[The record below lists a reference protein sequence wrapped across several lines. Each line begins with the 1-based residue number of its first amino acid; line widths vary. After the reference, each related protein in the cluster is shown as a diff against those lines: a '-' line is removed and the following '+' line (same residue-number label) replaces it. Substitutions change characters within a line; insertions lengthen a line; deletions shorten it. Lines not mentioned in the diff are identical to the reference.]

1 MPISWSL
8 AASPAPPCSAD
19 QLEDGDARKG
29 NQTQCGHDEA
39 AGSTLPQPGSRIVTP
54 RRNRDPHKDERRN
67 SSRENTIPAMAAG
80 AFTSIEQTGIGAT
93 LTVSRVGRLADI
105 VPTCN
110 QGHER

>member
-29 NQTQCGHDEA
+29 NQTQSGHDEA
-39 AGSTLPQPGSRIVTP
+39 ACPPCLSQVPGSSLRAGTETRTRTSAVT
-54 RRNRDPHKDERRN
+54 